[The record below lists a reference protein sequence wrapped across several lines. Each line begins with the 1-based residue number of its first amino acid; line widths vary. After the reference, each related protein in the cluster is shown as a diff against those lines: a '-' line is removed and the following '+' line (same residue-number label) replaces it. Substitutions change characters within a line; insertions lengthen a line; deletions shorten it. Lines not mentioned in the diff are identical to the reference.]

1 MSRASAS
8 SSTTKMR
15 IRWRSI
21 KSIAVDK
28 SSGLSPIE
36 DRWRDSSASAVTPEL
51 LQQADAEV
59 MAEREKVLGRD
70 GPS

>member
-1 MSRASAS
+1 LISHP
-8 SSTTKMR
+8 
-15 IRWRSI
+15 
-21 KSIAVDK
+21 
-28 SSGLSPIE
+28 GLSPIE

-70 GPS
+70 GLS